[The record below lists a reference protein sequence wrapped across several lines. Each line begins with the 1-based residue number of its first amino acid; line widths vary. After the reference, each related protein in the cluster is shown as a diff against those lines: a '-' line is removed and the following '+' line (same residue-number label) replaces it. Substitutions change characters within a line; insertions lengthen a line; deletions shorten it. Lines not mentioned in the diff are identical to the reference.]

1 MKRNELKQLYD
12 YYVKHTAVVEK
23 MESVRKIEKYLK
35 DKYMDLGICFCAE
48 EVFKIYCY
56 SYFNNININIAYPVH
71 STGKPEIL
79 STLNQRIELLR
90 SELLKNMQN
99 FVDQLPSGFRKV
111 EFDYLEYRGND
122 GLEIDINGNEI
133 RLKGDTKYLILWI
146 EN

>member
-23 MESVRKIEKYLK
+23 MESVEEIDDYLK
-35 DKYMDLGICFCAE
+35 TKEMHCGICFCAIGIFE
-48 EVFKIYCY
+48 IDCY
-56 SYFNNININIAYPVH
+56 DYFDDVRITFPAQC
-71 STGKPEIL
+71 TAKTEIL
-79 STLNQRIELLR
+79 LVLNQRIELLR

>member
-23 MESVRKIEKYLK
+23 MESVEEIHDYLK
-35 DKYMDLGICFCAE
+35 FKEMHCGICYCAIGIFE
-48 EVFKIYCY
+48 IDCY
-56 SYFNNININIAYPVH
+56 DYFININIIYP
-71 STGKPEIL
+71 SYLIKKTEIIHA
-79 STLNQRIELLR
+79 LNQRIELLR
-90 SELLKNMQN
+90 SELLKNMRN

>member
-23 MESVRKIEKYLK
+23 MESVK
-35 DKYMDLGICFCAE
+35 DIQMCLWVKKMNCGICFCAE

-56 SYFNNININIAYPVH
+56 SYFNNINIAYPVH

-133 RLKGDTKYLILWI
+133 RLKGDTKYLILWV